1 MTKRDWLDVMLG
13 WGAGLLLIVAG
24 LLYKLLVLG

>member
-13 WGAGLLLIVAG
+13 WGAGLLFIAAG
-24 LLYKLLVLG
+24 LLFGWLA